1 MDIVGYKAKDKD
13 DLGGDDAKCKQ
24 WVVQCRQAH
33 SLTPQVTQSHQLHCS
48 DIELQHIVKE
58 EVQQQE
64 GEDVSFNLGRRAVAA
79 ETESDCNITK
89 SPLSAAS
96 HKLLASCWNRN
107 NDFYL

>member
-1 MDIVGYKAKDKD
+1 MQTSPLSDAT
-13 DLGGDDAKCKQ
+13 GD
-24 WVVQCRQAH
+24 
-33 SLTPQVTQSHQLHCS
+33 SVTSTALFYN
-48 DIELQHIVKE
+48 IEMQHMVKE

-96 HKLLASCWNRN
+96 HKLLASC
-107 NDFYL
+107 

>member
-1 MDIVGYKAKDKD
+1 MISVVTMPSVSNESFNADK
-13 DLGGDDAKCKQ
+13 LTQ
-24 WVVQCRQAH
+24 V
-33 SLTPQVTQSHQLHCS
+33 TPQVTQSHQLHCS
-48 DIELQHIVKE
+48 DIELQHMVKE

-96 HKLLASCWNRN
+96 HKLLASCWNWN
-107 NDFYL
+107 NDFYF